1 MRLGEIKKTINQ
13 VLNDQHIIEVHH
25 EAIFGGQAYVI
36 KNYVE
41 IIEALDFLSDQKW
54 NESDFT
60 QVSQIKEG
68 KELKNPTQLTQDE
81 YNQLNAYI
89 NAVNQKLPLY
99 YSILETMVKEQE
111 ELAINIK
118 LPEGKIKSLSELSE
132 LNSRL
137 EKILKLFNVDG
148 QFEFVGFDKGT
159 DWYEI
164 LAKGVLSNGF
174 LICCLKTAQEYLKTK
189 QEYFKSKKAELD
201 YKAGLKNDDKPTEK
215 GLVEYSENRL
225 QLDVQ
230 NRINKAIDDLG
241 TGSKTKPELMSQ
253 LIKGTQNLINEL
265 DDGTEFHL
273 SLNPPNYAN
282 EQNGL
287 LEIDY
292 KNLQAIKAK
301 ELEETK
307 KQKKLKSPD
316 K

>member
-1 MRLGEIKKTINQ
+1 
-13 VLNDQHIIEVHH
+13 
-25 EAIFGGQAYVI
+25 
-36 KNYVE
+36 
-41 IIEALDFLSDQKW
+41 
-54 NESDFT
+54 
-60 QVSQIKEG
+60 
-68 KELKNPTQLTQDE
+68 
-81 YNQLNAYI
+81 
-89 NAVNQKLPLY
+89 
-99 YSILETMVKEQE
+99 
-111 ELAINIK
+111 
-118 LPEGKIKSLSELSE
+118 
-132 LNSRL
+132 
-137 EKILKLFNVDG
+137 
-148 QFEFVGFDKGT
+148 
-159 DWYEI
+159 
-164 LAKGVLSNGF
+164 
-174 LICCLKTAQEYLKTK
+174 TK